1 MNVLEK
7 YSELP
12 KDKKSTASIWQRVAF
27 GKGEMQDLCN
37 MRLELVTHT
46 NVITMLLNVLLLGSQ
61 GRVESYLNDQGKD
74 LCELRQSVDWI
85 VVSLQVEASEGSVL
99 SSHTDDDKAT

>member
-1 MNVLEK
+1 MNILEK

-61 GRVESYLNDQGKD
+61 GRVESYLNESG
-74 LCELRQSVDWI
+74 ERSLRTSAIGRLDCGI
-85 VVSLQVEASEGSVL
+85 PTGGSL
-99 SSHTDDDKAT
+99 